1 MICHIER
8 SEISLF
14 QHYAENLHFIQD
26 DTRVTQKVFGIFVKL
41 LDIYIW
47 LKIKLYS
54 CVTIAVTNRLNGRA
68 SALPA
73 VLGTA
78 LSRG

>member
-14 QHYAENLHFIQD
+14 PHYAENLHFIQD
-26 DTRVTQKVFGIFVKL
+26 DTRVTQMAFGIFVKL
-41 LDIYIW
+41 LDIYLW

-54 CVTIAVTNRLNGRA
+54 CVMTVVTNRLNGRV
-68 SALPA
+68 SVLPA
-73 VLGTA
+73 VRGTA

>member
-8 SEISLF
+8 SEIFLLS
-14 QHYAENLHFIQD
+14 HYAENLHFIQD

-41 LDIYIW
+41 LDIKIW
-47 LKIKLYS
+47 LKIKQYS
-54 CVTIAVTNRLNGRA
+54 CVTIAVTSRPNGRA

-73 VLGTA
+73 VRGTV